1 MTSTERYSAPP
12 PTVTPEWSPLG
23 FVPALDGIRAIAVIV
38 VVAYH
43 GQWFGLEG
51 GFIGV
56 DVFFTLSGFLITR
69 LLVDEHHRRGGVSMK
84 NFYMRRALRLLP
96 AVFGLVAGVWLA
108 AALLDVARLDDRLT
122 PRSLW
127 ALSYVANWRD
137 VVTGTHSGVFSHL
150 WSLSVEE
157 QFYVVWPV
165 LAVVILQRAGV
176 DALCR
181 VAAGLGIAAGLFTM
195 SRYWTGG
202 SGFDIYFSTHTH
214 GAVLLLAGSWLGA
227 SPRLLAAVPRDLA
240 RRLLVVGLVGLVV
253 ISFAPDRFARLHA
266 GFGYVPIVSLSLV
279 VIIAAVVDDRP
290 SPLTWAPLR
299 RIGKSSYAIYLWHLP
314 MFPVS
319 LAIAPSVDPRIR
331 ITIATAI
338 AVILSHWL
346 VERPAMRLKRR
357 WA

>member
-1 MTSTERYSAPP
+1 MTSTERVSAPL
-12 PTVTPEWSPLG
+12 PTPTPEWSPLG

-43 GQWFGLEG
+43 GHWFGLEG

-56 DVFFTLSGFLITR
+56 DIFFALSGFLITR
-69 LLVDEHHRRGGVSMK
+69 LLVDEHRRRGGVSMK

-96 AVFGLVAGVWLA
+96 ALFGLVAGVWLA
-108 AALLDVARLDDRLT
+108 AALLDVPRIEDRLT

-137 VVTGTHSGVFSHL
+137 VLTGTHGGVFSHL

-165 LAVVILQRAGV
+165 LVVVILWLGGIDVLR
-176 DALCR
+176 R
-181 VAAGLGIAAGLFTM
+181 VAAGLGIAAALLTTA
-195 SRYWTGG
+195 RYWTGG
-202 SGFDIYFSTHTH
+202 SGFDIYFSTHSH
-214 GAVLLLAGSWLGA
+214 GGVLLLAGSWLGA

-240 RRLLVVGLVGLVV
+240 RRLMMVGVVGIVV
-253 ISFAPDRFARLHA
+253 MSFAPDRFARLHA
-266 GFGYVPIVSLSLV
+266 GFGYVPIAALSLA
-279 VIIAAVVDDRP
+279 VIVGAVVDDRP

-299 RIGKSSYAIYLWHLP
+299 RIGRSSYGIYLWHIP
-314 MFPVS
+314 MFTIS

-338 AVILSHWL
+338 AVIVSHWL
-346 VERPAMRLKRR
+346 VERPALRLKRR